1 MSKYALRISHYLLEK
16 DRAVEYFIPFT
27 PKALVS
33 LLDGEY
39 GDAMGEIFSLNKE
52 DLKELL
58 EKSDGTLATFLKR
71 HNLFNLK
78 DENGENYFVEL
89 LDKDNQGD
97 VWIIN
102 DPEEPEENS
111 LGDYLADAKLISDTV
126 DTVGFLEFGRYIEGS
141 KSVSDINEEAE
152 NTMMFRVQ
160 FFLEKVIF
168 SIIVAIDESDDW
180 NTIEWPVPP
189 KNFLEYINSFFPDIK
204 NNSEGGNVRKSLDEI
219 FELAENSFSVKIV
232 DIERFTESFLRL
244 EIPNISYSL
253 YAASYD
259 YIYKVFEILIG
270 NRKDLL
276 TDNLV
281 EYIDKIH
288 INLWEVSRHKP
299 FWFIKLMNIRVGT
312 DIIIKGLLNANW
324 SLFFIKILPK
334 GLIGIERI
342 RSIVEKPSKIWESWF
357 INKCKVDCFDKVFD
371 NIIKTYSKEGGSRC
385 FGIAIEEDKEKNN
398 YKNYIALSGFDY
410 KGSLLNNVDIEK
422 FSSIIEATVNIIKEK
437 NKLDGKYCYL
447 YDLTR
452 SYTDILTEKITYI
465 TKSPGYR
472 YFKED
477 YSFFNDEGKRKK
489 FKGAFSC
496 FERKILGHMLLEE
509 QESTNHKI
517 VFFSRWAPCEKCR
530 PAIFALENNC
540 YYAYADSYKNNLG
553 NNLEN
558 DVKYNL
564 SRYYVKENPN
574 EVNEKKYEIIKE
586 ELKKDYIDGSNKI
599 RSQKNG
605 CAADND
611 VKLQENNPDIKIYD
625 DQYQNFKLYSFIYE
639 GKESGLEYLIQIKNY
654 LVEPKYRYIQIG
666 IDEKEGVSI
675 FCDKEEGKAFIG
687 LKYVFLSKLGI
698 KNVYDGNIYYWG
710 ERSTEELLKE
720 ELLRNFQDLQ
730 KTSENA
736 LYQQS
741 NRILGEVVCVDVT
754 RIVDVYISPEY
765 DESKYLVLRQSF
777 GGDEESTI
785 ESIVFN
791 ACIKDIDISMCKYGM
806 DRLSKVKE
814 VILCSNDNRDI
825 LVKII
830 EACRI
835 DKILNEI
842 ESRRQPGSEIE
853 KERRKLRNSIEKT
866 IYGINGS
873 ECEFDGINIH
883 II

>member
-1 MSKYALRISHYLLEK
+1 MSKYALRISHYLLER
-16 DRAVEYFIPFT
+16 DPSIEYFIPFT
-27 PKALVS
+27 QKALVS

-39 GDAMGEIFSLNKE
+39 GDTIGEIFSLNKE

-58 EKSDGTLATFLKR
+58 EKSNGTLTTFLKR
-71 HNLFNLK
+71 HNLFDLK

-126 DTVGFLEFGRYIEGS
+126 DTVGFLEFERYIEGS

-152 NTMMFRVQ
+152 NTMMFRAQ

-168 SIIVAIDESDDW
+168 SIIVTIDESDDW
-180 NTIEWPVPP
+180 TIIEWPVPP
-189 KNFLEYINSFFPDIK
+189 KNFFEYINLFFQDIK
-204 NNSEGGNVRKSLDEI
+204 NNSDGKNLGQSLDEI
-219 FELAENSFSVKIV
+219 FALAENSFSEKVV

-334 GLIGIERI
+334 GIKKLENIKNLF
-342 RSIVEKPSKIWESWF
+342 EKPEEWWRLETGFSKSIYNR
-357 INKCKVDCFDKVFD
+357 IIGKYNKNRNGCYVMLLTDDKD
-371 NIIKTYSKEGGSRC
+371 
-385 FGIAIEEDKEKNN
+385 
-398 YKNYIALSGFDY
+398 YIALSGLDY
-410 KGSLLNNVDIEK
+410 DGNIPNGEPLKSDTEK
-422 FSSIIEATVNIIKEK
+422 YNKIMSIVEK
-437 NKLDGKYCYL
+437 NILVRDAIHCNL
-447 YDLTR
+447 NDLTKR
-452 SYTDILTEKITYI
+452 YTKIIFKNKNDSKNCNKKYSIEYDTHYAYLKDDLEIESKDKSENYGLTF
-465 TKSPGYR
+465 G
-472 YFKED
+472 
-477 YSFFNDEGKRKK
+477 
-489 FKGAFSC
+489 C
-496 FERKILGHMLLEE
+496 CERKILGNVLPEGH
-509 QESTNHKI
+509 ESIKQKI
-517 VFFSRWAPCEKCR
+517 VFFSRWAPCVKCR

-540 YYAYADSYKNNLG
+540 YYAYADSWK
-553 NNLEN
+553 EEI
-558 DVKYNL
+558 KYNL
-564 SRYYVKENPN
+564 SKYYVKENPN

-586 ELKKDYIDGSNKI
+586 ELKKEYIDSSKI
-599 RSQKNG
+599 QS
-605 CAADND
+605 
-611 VKLQENNPDIKIYD
+611 QENDPDVKIYD
-625 DQYQNFKLYSFIYE
+625 DQYRIFKLYISNYKGEEFEQGY
-639 GKESGLEYLIQIKNY
+639 SIQIKSY
-654 LVEPKYRYIQIG
+654 LLKPKYRYIQIG
-666 IDEKEGVSI
+666 IDEEKGISL

-698 KNVYDGNIYYWG
+698 KSVYDGDMYYWG
-710 ERSTEELLKE
+710 ERSTEEFLKK
-720 ELLRNFQDLQ
+720 ELLGNFLDSQNN
-730 KTSENA
+730 KM
-736 LYQQS
+736 
-741 NRILGEVVCVDVT
+741 LGEIVDVDVT
-754 RIVDVYISPEY
+754 KIRGTHMPNSY
-765 DESKYLVLRQSF
+765 DESKFLVLRQSF
-777 GGDEESTI
+777 GEDKKSTI

-791 ACIKDIDISMCKYGM
+791 PYIKDIDVSMCKYGM
-806 DRLSKVKE
+806 DRLSKVKS
-814 VILCSNDNRDI
+814 IFLCSNDNRDI

-830 EACRI
+830 EACKV

-842 ESRRQPGSEIE
+842 ESKRQPGSEIE
-853 KERRKLRNSIEKT
+853 KERIKLRNSIEKT
-866 IYGINGS
+866 IYGLNGS
-873 ECEFDGINIH
+873 ECEFDGIRIH
-883 II
+883 IM

>member
-1 MSKYALRISHYLLEK
+1 MHVYKEDCMSKYALRISHYLLEK
-16 DRAVEYFIPFT
+16 DPAVEYFIPFT

-111 LGDYLADAKLISDTV
+111 LGDYLADAKLILDTV

-160 FFLEKVIF
+160 FFLEKIIF

-204 NNSEGGNVRKSLDEI
+204 NNSDGENVRQSLDEI
-219 FELAENSFSVKIV
+219 FELAENSFLEKIV

-270 NRKDLL
+270 NRNDLL
-276 TDNLV
+276 TDKLV

-299 FWFIKLMNIRVGT
+299 FWFIKLMNTRVGT

-324 SLFFIKILPK
+324 SSFFIKILPNGIK
-334 GLIGIERI
+334 KLENVKNLFEKTEEWWICKAGFSKRVYNEIIG
-342 RSIVEKPSKIWESWF
+342 KY
-357 INKCKVDCFDKVFD
+357 CKDRNGCFV
-371 NIIKTYSKEGGSRC
+371 
-385 FGIAIEEDKEKNN
+385 IAIMDDVE
-398 YKNYIALSGFDY
+398 YIALSGFDY
-410 KGSLLNNVDIEK
+410 KGELLNGNKLNSKTEKYNKVMNVIEK
-422 FSSIIEATVNIIKEK
+422 DVLAGKAVHCNLNDSTKRYTEIVDNKKLNSIKYIKS
-437 NKLDGKYCYL
+437 YL
-447 YDLTR
+447 YLKDDLKKEFLGNSVSKYNWGNVTEDR
-452 SYTDILTEKITYI
+452 RNDYGYTF
-465 TKSPGYR
+465 G
-472 YFKED
+472 
-477 YSFFNDEGKRKK
+477 
-489 FKGAFSC
+489 C
-496 FERKILGHMLLEE
+496 CERKILGKVLPMGLESIK
-509 QESTNHKI
+509 QKI
-517 VFFSRWAPCEKCR
+517 VFFSRWAPCAKCR

-540 YYAYADSYKNNLG
+540 YYAYADSYK

-586 ELKKDYIDGSNKI
+586 ELKKDYIDSSKI
-599 RSQKNG
+599 QS
-605 CAADND
+605 
-611 VKLQENNPDIKIYD
+611 QENDPDIKIYD
-625 DQYQNFKLYSFIYE
+625 DQYRKFKLYISNYKGEEFKQGY
-639 GKESGLEYLIQIKNY
+639 SIQIKSY
-654 LVEPKYRYIQIG
+654 LLKPKYRYIQIG
-666 IDEKEGVSI
+666 IDDEEGISV

-687 LKYVFLSKLGI
+687 LKYTFFSKLGI
-698 KNVYDGNIYYWG
+698 KNVYDRDIYYWG
-710 ERSTEELLKE
+710 EISTEEFLKK
-720 ELLRNFQDLQ
+720 ELSGNFLYL
-730 KTSENA
+730 EN
-736 LYQQS
+736 
-741 NRILGEVVCVDVT
+741 NKMLGEIVDVDVAK
-754 RIVDVYISPEY
+754 IVDVYISPKY
-765 DESKYLVLRQSF
+765 DESKFLVLRQSF
-777 GGDEESTI
+777 GGDKKSTI

-791 ACIKDIDISMCKYGM
+791 SYIKDIDISMCKYGM
-806 DRLSKVKE
+806 DRLSKVKK
-814 VILCSNDNRDI
+814 VFLCSNDNRDI

-842 ESRRQPGSEIE
+842 ESKRQPGSEIE

-866 IYGINGS
+866 IYGLNGS
-873 ECEFDGINIH
+873 EYEFDGISIH
-883 II
+883 IM